1 MISESNWEYLWSI
14 RDIAESYGYICFG
27 GTSDDFKSID
37 DIECYCEENHIDYNN
52 VQRLACLMC
61 GA

>member
-14 RDIAESYGYICFG
+14 RDLADAYSYICYG
-27 GTSDDFKSID
+27 CEDDDFKTLD
-37 DIECYCEENHIDYNN
+37 DIEHYCEENHIDYTN
-52 VQRLACLMC
+52 VQRLACLIC